1 MTSQAPET
9 SNPFHNHQHKGSVM
23 MNFYINQSICINYLR
38 VDAVSNSSV
47 LQIGSAGMIKPLS
60 NLYNTG
66 GFYQP
71 APQIE
76 TATPTGV
83 QSPSAEGLVVPLTS
97 PTSAS

>member
-1 MTSQAPET
+1 
-9 SNPFHNHQHKGSVM
+9 

-38 VDAVSNSSV
+38 VGSVSNSSV

-66 GFYQP
+66 GFIQS

-76 TATPTGV
+76 TDEPTGV
-83 QSPSAEGLVVPLTS
+83 IEETTEEPLVPLQSPTV
-97 PTSAS
+97 